1 MLRVNKKME
10 YGLIALLYLDAQEE
24 KVASVREISTQCG
37 VPEALLS
44 KIMQTMKNHS
54 LVSAVYGNTG
64 GYRLNQSLAEVS
76 LFDLSEALVGPVHVA
91 SCLEPGKSDC
101 PAHAQCTI
109 ITPMTVLNSKIIE
122 LFQSTSLETLA
133 NRKATA

>member
-64 GYRLNQSLAEVS
+64 GYRLSQSLAKVS
-76 LFDLSEALVGPVHVA
+76 LYDLSEALIGPVHVA
-91 SCLEPGKSDC
+91 SCLEPGNNDC

-109 ITPMTVLNSKIIE
+109 VTPMAVLNSKIIE

-133 NRKATA
+133 NRKATV